1 MSSAAAKRPAAL
13 PDPPAPEAAPAAG
26 ACPNCA
32 GALPV
37 GAGYCPQCGQPRPH
51 RLSTAHVLHELVH
64 VFTHADKSIFGFVG
78 QVLWHPG
85 RVVADYLAGRRK
97 RYFNPFQFLLLAA
110 GVATVLAVQLHYY
123 ERIGE
128 QVQQNMQA
136 HGAPAAVL
144 ARVGTYFQAVGKFF
158 NVWWLALMPLH
169 ALGAW
174 ALYRR
179 RLNYAESFFLLV
191 IVGAAFQVHLI
202 LALVS
207 VFLVAGLEPGSSSA
221 LLQALVYVVYLTWI
235 GRRGLGLSWA
245 RAVGS
250 ALVVSLL
257 AAVINYGLNWLAF
270 WGYVMHFR
278 VPQ

>member
-1 MSSAAAKRPAAL
+1 MLPAAPL
-13 PDPPAPEAAPAAG
+13 PAEAPETPAAPAPD
-26 ACPNCA
+26 ACLNCA
-32 GALPV
+32 GTLLA
-37 GAGYCPQCGQPRPH
+37 GAGYCPHCGQPRPH
-51 RLSTAHVLHELVH
+51 RLSTAHVLHEILH

-78 QVLWHPG
+78 QVLTRPA

-97 RYFNPFQFLLLAA
+97 RYFNPFQFLLLAV

-128 QVQQNMQA
+128 QVQLAMQA

-144 ARVGTYFQAVGKFF
+144 ARVGQYFHAVGKFF

-169 ALGAW
+169 ALVAW
-174 ALYRR
+174 AVYRR

-191 IVGAAFQVHLI
+191 IVGSVFQLYLI

-207 VFLVAGLEPGSSSA
+207 VFLVVGLEPGSSTA
-221 LLQALVYVVYLTWI
+221 LLQATVYVGYLTWI
-235 GRRGLGLSWA
+235 GRGGLGLRWP

-250 ALVVSLL
+250 ALVVSML
-257 AAVINYGLNWLAF
+257 AGVINYGLNWLAF

-278 VPQ
+278 VPG

>member
-1 MSSAAAKRPAAL
+1 MLPAAAPVL
-13 PDPPAPEAAPAAG
+13 PTTAPDQAAPAPAETC
-26 ACPNCA
+26 ANCA
-32 GALPV
+32 GPLLA
-37 GAGYCPQCGQPRPH
+37 GAGYCPHCGQPRPH
-51 RLSTAHVLHELVH
+51 RLSTAHVMHEIVH

-78 QVLWHPG
+78 QVLTRPG

-97 RYFNPFQFLLLAA
+97 RYFNPFQFLLLAV

-128 QVQQNMQA
+128 QVQQAMRA
-136 HGAPAAVL
+136 HGAPAFVL
-144 ARVGTYFQAVGKFF
+144 ARVGSYFHAVGKFF

-174 ALYRR
+174 AVYRR
-179 RLNYAESFFLLV
+179 RLNYAESFFTLV
-191 IVGAAFQVHLI
+191 VVGSAFQVYLI

-207 VFLVAGLEPGSSSA
+207 VFLVVGLEPGSSTA
-221 LLQALVYVVYLTWI
+221 ALQAAVYVVYLSWI

-250 ALVVSLL
+250 ALVVGVL
-257 AAVINYGLNWLAF
+257 ASVINYGLNWLAF